1 MVWLPISSTT
11 WFLFVV
17 LVHLDCFD
25 SFLAD
30 NILDSNACQTIAL
43 LNSNEFS
50 CTLLFLLAC
59 PREKNVTCTAL
70 DGTGLRF
77 CELLLLV
84 ACMLYNVICCMIR

>member
-30 NILDSNACQTIAL
+30 NILDSNACQTCSSELKRVQLYI
-43 LNSNEFS
+43 
-50 CTLLFLLAC
+50 TLSVGMSKGKEC
-59 PREKNVTCTAL
+59 DV
-70 DGTGLRF
+70 
-77 CELLLLV
+77 
-84 ACMLYNVICCMIR
+84 YNIGWYRPEIL